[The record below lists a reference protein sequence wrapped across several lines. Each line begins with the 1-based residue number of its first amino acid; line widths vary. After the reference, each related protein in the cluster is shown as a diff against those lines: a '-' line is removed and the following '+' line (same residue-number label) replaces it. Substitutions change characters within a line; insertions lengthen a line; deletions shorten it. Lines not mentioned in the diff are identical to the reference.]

1 MIERQLTL
9 ADESTDFA
17 ALSAGRVGATDSG
30 AVPLWASAATGV
42 PSQGDLLQGTH
53 RAAAA
58 VAGAG
63 SAARAAS
70 WGVPLAFGSPD
81 TMATP
86 VWPGFGAAE
95 AAPVSEALATAKHAQ
110 QQWHAAAGDAV
121 SAVHGQQAHL
131 QPAMQAVN
139 SPLLQAAQQQPFGQS
154 STRTPGTHLST
165 FVAAPE
171 ATAAPPATTVESLFM
186 GQQQQQQPSA
196 AAAPASPAA
205 ASTVGLQPEQPST
218 SAPASSAVELYT
230 RLERAAV
237 NRARLEAALA
247 EAQAAAAAAERRA
260 SAAEARAAAA
270 EAATRRQG
278 TLAAELKE
286 CRSQLDA
293 IAAEQETQRAT
304 ASTATMHSP
313 AALAHSAELEHRLA
327 ETMQAAN
334 EAVAARGALQLRVE
348 ALERERLARGAVVP
362 ALTPPA
368 PAELVTEHEALQ
380 ADFAALLARA
390 TRDRDALRSAR
401 AEIRVLA
408 KLKDAGERSA
418 RDRAALL
425 SAHAKVDKQMN
436 AMHRR
441 AVQAEAENKLLS
453 RLIKS

>member
-1 MIERQLTL
+1 MAATAEPHPAYADLASARSAERGYEFMANELGTRFEHFARRLDAL
-9 ADESTDFA
+9 APGGAAGTSEAELA
-17 ALSAGRVGATDSG
+17 ALAHTAAAPLGETPAEFKPLAPGAKGRVGATDSG

-63 SAARAAS
+63 SAAAS

-154 STRTPGTHLST
+154 STRTPGTHPST

-196 AAAPASPAA
+196 AAAPASP
-205 ASTVGLQPEQPST
+205 
-218 SAPASSAVELYT
+218 
-230 RLERAAV
+230 
-237 NRARLEAALA
+237 
-247 EAQAAAAAAERRA
+247 
-260 SAAEARAAAA
+260 
-270 EAATRRQG
+270 
-278 TLAAELKE
+278 
-286 CRSQLDA
+286 
-293 IAAEQETQRAT
+293 
-304 ASTATMHSP
+304 
-313 AALAHSAELEHRLA
+313 
-327 ETMQAAN
+327 
-334 EAVAARGALQLRVE
+334 
-348 ALERERLARGAVVP
+348 
-362 ALTPPA
+362 
-368 PAELVTEHEALQ
+368 
-380 ADFAALLARA
+380 
-390 TRDRDALRSAR
+390 
-401 AEIRVLA
+401 
-408 KLKDAGERSA
+408 
-418 RDRAALL
+418 
-425 SAHAKVDKQMN
+425 
-436 AMHRR
+436 
-441 AVQAEAENKLLS
+441 
-453 RLIKS
+453 